1 MYIWARAGR
10 KVRYMDEVKS
20 VQKSIRMTPRVYK
33 CVDEYRRGEGF
44 NEKLANLVT
53 DYLEHRDELRADWE
67 RLQAAVND
75 KHAELKAVQD
85 KLRKVREVD
94 ARLAPLVTALL
105 DLLGEE
111 C

>member
-1 MYIWARAGR
+1 
-10 KVRYMDEVKS
+10 MDEVKS

-33 CVDEYRRGEGF
+33 CVDEYRGEGF

-53 DYLEHRDELRADWE
+53 DYLDRRDELRADWE

-75 KHAELKAVQD
+75 KHAELKDVQNR
-85 KLRKVREVD
+85 LRKVREVD

-105 DLLGEE
+105 DLLGEK
-111 C
+111 